1 MSDSAHIPVVYD
13 TSASLQRFVK
23 LADLIKKTW
32 AKVQKRAEERMLF
45 MSPEMSKTVLK
56 AKSLVFKSA
65 GLSAGVAIL
74 LSSGG
79 AFAASGDTA
88 GSQLLA
94 QSQGGDV
101 IIDTTNTGSSTPTTT
116 TNSTN
121 SGTRFTCQYTNGQYT
136 VMYTPESR
144 PGEAYP
150 WATPT
155 ALGDGWTPQKRCEAI
170 SQRLETYRPDGLL
183 EMQTGVQ
190 NRQNVVCVTTQQV
203 GGCRIVLTVPPG
215 KNAEVVRD
223 QIFDNLLVADSGQAT
238 SAVNT
243 FNGTGNNTL
252 GGLFGS
258 GSRGT
263 TNTGVRRNRNINLR
277 PFLDRADGGTA
288 TQFRNGLRR
297 TAPAP
302 APSNNRRLTP
312 GLFR

>member
-32 AKVQKRAEERMLF
+32 AKVQKRAEERMVF
-45 MSPEMSKTVLK
+45 MSPEMSKTALK

-79 AFAASGDTA
+79 AFAALGDSE

-121 SGTRFTCQYTNGQYT
+121 SGTRFTCEFKNGQYT
-136 VMYTPESR
+136 VMYNPESR
-144 PGEAYP
+144 PGEAFP

-155 ALGDGWTPQKRCEAI
+155 ALGDGWTPQRRCAAI

-243 FNGTGNNTL
+243 FNGRGNTL
-252 GGLFGS
+252 GDLFGV

-277 PFLDRADGGTA
+277 PFLDPSDGGSA
-288 TQFRNGLRR
+288 TQFRNGVRR
-297 TAPAP
+297 TAPAS
-302 APSNNRRLTP
+302 APSNNSPRKP
-312 GLFR
+312 AIFR